1 MDYSVRMVSRR
12 TIALLLGLALV
23 SGYVLYDTTSGPAQ
37 PTLTV
42 ENNDTTAYQLSAYT
56 VASRERAMYM
66 NFEVTTR
73 AGERRLKTL
82 SQLVWSDRDQNV
94 TLADEGIPAHHI
106 TVTPGEKV
114 TTTIDGWTRGNV
126 TVYIVEEIRNNE
138 THTYTWIKTCTRPG
152 QEHTLTFDEE
162 GTSGSSTCT

>member
-1 MDYSVRMVSRR
+1 MVSRR

-23 SGYVLYDTTSGPAQ
+23 SGSVLYDHVSGPTQ

-56 VASRERAMYM
+56 VESREKAMYM

-82 SQLVWSDRDQNV
+82 SQLVWSDRDRNV
-94 TLADEGIPAHHI
+94 TLADDGIPSQHI
-106 TVTPGEKV
+106 TIRPGEKV

-126 TVYIVEEIRNNE
+126 TVYIVEEIGTNE
-138 THTYTWIKTCTRPG
+138 THVYTAIKTCTRTG
-152 QEHTLTFDEE
+152 QEHSLTFEGD
-162 GTSGSSTCT
+162 GTSGTSTCA

>member
-1 MDYSVRMVSRR
+1 MVSRR

-23 SGYVLYDTTSGPAQ
+23 SGYVLYDTVSGPSQ

-42 ENNDTTAYQLSAYT
+42 ENNDTTTYQVSAYT
-56 VASRERAMYM
+56 VESREEAMYM

-73 AGERRLKTL
+73 DGEHRRKTL

-94 TLADEGIPAHHI
+94 TLVDDGIPTQQI
-106 TVTPGEKV
+106 TVAPDETV

-126 TVYIVEEIRNNE
+126 TVYLVEKIDDNE
-138 THTYTWIKTCTRPG
+138 THVYTRIQTCPRSG
-152 QEHTLTFDEE
+152 QEHSLTLEKD
-162 GTSGSSTCT
+162 GTSGGSTCA